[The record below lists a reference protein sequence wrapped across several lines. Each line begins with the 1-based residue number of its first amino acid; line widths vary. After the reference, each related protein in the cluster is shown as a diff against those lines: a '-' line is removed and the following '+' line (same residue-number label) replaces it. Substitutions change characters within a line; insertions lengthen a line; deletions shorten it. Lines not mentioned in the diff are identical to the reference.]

1 MLQFSSYPGDKFN
14 DESHKLSFVTSFYE
28 YKGAPIFSR
37 VRLVQFFRTGTRY
50 ERQTKNMRRKDREM
64 DQAFALDVIDRCA
77 YAVMSMVSPD
87 GSPYGVPL
95 SIVRIDEYIYF
106 HCAPEGKKLE
116 ALRKNPKVSVSCV
129 GNVKPLTDEFT
140 TEFESAIVLGT
151 AERVEAISEKI
162 EALRAI
168 CLRYTPTHMDAFD
181 SEVARSLHRTEVWK
195 IHIDEV
201 SSKRKKMKTEDQ
213 G

>member
-1 MLQFSSYPGDKFN
+1 
-14 DESHKLSFVTSFYE
+14 
-28 YKGAPIFSR
+28 
-37 VRLVQFFRTGTRY
+37 
-50 ERQTKNMRRKDREM
+50 MRRKDREM
-64 DQAFALDVIDRCA
+64 DRAFALDVIDRCA

-95 SIVRIDEYIYF
+95 SIVRIGEYIYF

-116 ALRKNPKVSVSCV
+116 ALRTNPKVSVACV

-140 TEFESAIVLGT
+140 TEFESAIVSGT
-151 AERVEAISEKI
+151 AERVEAIAEKI
-162 EALRAI
+162 EALRAT
-168 CLRYTPTHMDAFD
+168 CLRYTPTNMDAFD

-195 IHIDEV
+195 IHIDEI
-201 SSKRKKMKTEDQ
+201 SSKRKKIKTEDQ